1 MTRVLAVDP
10 GSTRVGLAIS
20 DPDRI
25 LAQPLEVIDADE
37 ARQHI
42 ACRVL
47 EFGITDIVVGIP
59 YKMDGSR
66 GPEAEKAEAF
76 ALDIEQLTGV
86 TVHRWDE
93 RLSSVQASHAMRAAG
108 ASEKKQRG
116 KVDMV
121 AAAVVLQGFLETHR
135 SSPEAFR

>member
-25 LAQPLEVIDADE
+25 VAQPLEVVAADK
-37 ARQHI
+37 ARERI
-42 ACRVL
+42 AFRVL
-47 EFGITDIVVGIP
+47 ELEIGEIVVGIP

-76 ALDIEQLTGV
+76 AADIERLTGV

-93 RLSSVQASHAMRAAG
+93 RLSSVEAERTMRATGRSA
-108 ASEKKQRG
+108 KKQRG
-116 KVDMV
+116 EVDKV
-121 AAAVVLQGFLETHR
+121 AAAVVLQGFLETQR
-135 SSPEAFR
+135 